1 MSDLFVTRE
10 NNYNLRNFQ
19 ELESS
24 LRRTVKFGTET
35 ISYRGPQIW
44 NLIPERIRSLETL
57 NNFKKEIKSCKCD
70 ACPCRMCK
78 MYIQR
83 VGFIN

>member
-1 MSDLFVTRE
+1 MSDLFVARE
-10 NNYNLRNFQ
+10 NNYNPRNFQ

-24 LRRTVKFGTET
+24 LRQTIKIETET

-44 NLIPERIRSLETL
+44 NLIPERLRTLETL
-57 NNFKKEIKSCKCD
+57 NKFKKEMKSWKCD
-70 ACPCRMCK
+70 ACLCRMCK